1 MVADSVLRIIRLLAD
16 GEVHSGEEL
25 GETLGVSR
33 TAVWKQLK
41 KLEKLGLYLTVIKG
55 KGYSLKRGLELL
67 EVSDIQSELSEE
79 AAQLMGELDL
89 HRSIGSTNTHAMA
102 RANSGNSHAYVCLA
116 EHQSDGRGRHGRRWV
131 SPFARNIYL
140 SIVWEYDGGAA
151 VLEGLSLAVG
161 VAIVQALS
169 ENGID
174 DVQLKWPN
182 DLLWKG
188 QKLAGVLL
196 EMTGD
201 AAGRCQVVVGVG
213 LNVDML
219 TQEASE
225 VDQAWVGLSS
235 ISDRVSRNT
244 LVASLLN
251 KLLPLLSSYDKKG
264 FAPLRQTWESLD
276 YFRDSEVEIRSG
288 ERVTVGKVCG
298 VTDSGALRLQTQSG
312 EQLIFGGE
320 ASLRGAS

>member
-1 MVADSVLRIIRLLAD
+1 MVADSVLTIIGLLAD

-41 KLEKLGLYLTVIKG
+41 KLEKLGLSLAVVKG
-55 KGYSLKRGLELL
+55 KGYQLKRGLELL
-67 EVSDIQSELSEE
+67 DASEIQSELSEE
-79 AAQLMGELDL
+79 AARLMGELDL

-102 RANSGNSHAYVCLA
+102 RANSGNSQAYVCLA
-116 EHQSDGRGRHGRRWV
+116 EHQSEGRGRHGRRWV

-140 SIVWEYDGGAA
+140 SVVWEFDGGAA

-201 AAGRCQVVVGVG
+201 AAGRCQVVVGIG

-235 ISDRVSRNT
+235 IADRVSRNT
-244 LVASLLN
+244 LVASLLS
-251 KLLPLLSSYDKKG
+251 KLLPLLNSYDEKG

-288 ERVTVGKVCG
+288 EHVTVGKVCG
-298 VTDSGALRLQTQSG
+298 VTDSGALRLQNQSG
-312 EQLIFGGE
+312 EQLMFGGE